1 MPDRLAVSFRIGL
14 GAAEKTHYAPGPVG
28 LFLFANGA
36 PGSVKPIRSQGDE
49 VYPRASQGIVKSSIP
64 FLEVYDVR
72 ISPSRTRTLMTG
84 LLCLLLA
91 GCGGSNVFTNTFDSV
106 SQAVTRVRHVEWN
119 SYNLY
124 LYQNGGWTPVIS
136 QGTIVNGIPNVGDR
150 PAIIVHGLGSDIASG
165 SFDEIA
171 VGMQQ
176 SGVTAVLGFEY
187 DTLDGIGDN
196 GNLFIDAFAL
206 LTEENPGRTW
216 RIAAHSM
223 GTLVTRVALESGI
236 PFDIADSGNRAA
248 LVAGPHLGSEV
259 ADEVQARPNIFQ
271 EVLQLLVLNGKMEF
285 RNADG
290 ARVSVSGQEPGF
302 TDLRTDSVFLANQNF
317 EAANKH
323 PQFEYR
329 TMAGNRRGTDYEALN
344 RLLGVFED
352 DGVVDVASAN
362 ATVIGQVQIAVGNA
376 DHSTIVR
383 NDAAV
388 VQVLQFLDL

>member
-1 MPDRLAVSFRIGL
+1 MVS
-14 GAAEKTHYAPGPVG
+14 
-28 LFLFANGA
+28 
-36 PGSVKPIRSQGDE
+36 
-49 VYPRASQGIVKSSIP
+49 
-64 FLEVYDVR
+64 
-72 ISPSRTRTLMTG
+72 
-84 LLCLLLA
+84 LLCLLLP
-91 GCGGSNVFTNTFDSV
+91 GCGGSDNVFSNTFNSV
-106 SQAVTRVRHVEWN
+106 SQAVTRVRHVEWDD
-119 SYNLY
+119 YNLY
-124 LYQNGGWTPVIS
+124 QYQNGQWTPIIS
-136 QGTIVNGIPNVGDR
+136 QGSIINGIPNVGDR
-150 PAIIVHGLGSDIASG
+150 PAIILHGLGSDIASG
-165 SFDEIA
+165 SFNEIA
-171 VGMQQ
+171 TGLQQ
-176 SGVTAVLGFEY
+176 SGATAVLGFEY

-196 GNLFIDAFAL
+196 GNLFIEAFTL
-206 LTEENPGRTW
+206 LTEENPGLTW

-223 GTLVTRVALESGI
+223 GTLVARVAMEGGI
-236 PFDIADSGNRAA
+236 PFDIAPSGNRAV

-290 ARVSVSGQEPGF
+290 ARVSVSGQERGF

-329 TMAGNRRGTDYEALN
+329 TIAGTRRGADYETLN

-352 DGVVDVASAN
+352 DGVVDVSSAN
-362 ATVIGQVQIAVGNA
+362 AAVIGQVQIAVGNA

-388 VQVLQFLDL
+388 VQILQFLGL